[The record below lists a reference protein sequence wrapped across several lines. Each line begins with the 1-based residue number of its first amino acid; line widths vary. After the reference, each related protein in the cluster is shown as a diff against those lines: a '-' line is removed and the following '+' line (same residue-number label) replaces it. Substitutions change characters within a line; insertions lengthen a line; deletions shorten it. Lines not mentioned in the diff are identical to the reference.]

1 MRYLKYTVET
11 EFSDK
16 TGFAI
21 NLTVSVLVIYFIL
34 QFFGAYKATAKNMFE
49 GSTHIAVSATVNEV
63 LPVESYFG
71 LKNLKGYLNMSLT
84 CGEVKTASS
93 DTFALYGIMENIP
106 EELLPEGT
114 PIADNAAENALYV
127 PDFYA
132 EATGK
137 NIGDTVYFL
146 RHKANG
152 AISVFDE
159 TSGNTDDIN
168 KEVFDVIPL
177 IITGTYTN
185 GGDGIFY
192 VPLNTVLVRFT
203 VTEANIVFDRTALT
217 ESEYNDVLKE
227 IENTFG
233 NADDSSTDFD
243 KVYANKLMVI
253 RIEAMILFMLGMMCI
268 VFLYS
273 FILSKR
279 VRRFSVCRLCGASK
293 MAVIFIITAGCLMT
307 YIISFGL
314 ALFLGLALNYG
325 IFIPVLGY
333 DSFDLSECGTLFILT
348 FVIYLAVMT
357 VYIFKFIKN
366 SAVSIYRRSD

>member
-1 MRYLKYTVET
+1 MRYLKYAVRT
-11 EFSDK
+11 ELSDK
-16 TGFAI
+16 TGFII

-34 QFFGAYKATAKNMFE
+34 QFFGAYKATTRNMFE
-49 GSTHIAVSATVNEV
+49 GNVALTVSAEVNKT
-63 LPVESYFG
+63 LPAESY
-71 LKNLKGYLNMSLT
+71 LSLRDLKGYSDVSLV
-84 CGEVKTASS
+84 CGETGMPSGNN
-93 DTFALYGIMENIP
+93 FLLYGRMENIP

-146 RHKANG
+146 RHKAND

-159 TSGNTDDIN
+159 TSGNIDDIN

-192 VPLNTVLVRFT
+192 VPLNTALAHFN
-203 VTEANIVFDRTALT
+203 VTEIYIVFNRTYLT

-227 IENTFG
+227 IENIFG
-233 NADDSSTDFD
+233 NADDSYSDFD
-243 KVYANKLMVI
+243 TVYAGNLMMS
-253 RIEAMILFMLGMMCI
+253 RITAMVLFLLGMMCI

-279 VRRFSVCRLCGASK
+279 LRRFSICRLCGASK
-293 MAVIFIITAGCLMT
+293 GAVIFMITAGCLMT

-314 ALFLGLALNYG
+314 ALFLGLALNYC
-325 IFIPVLGY
+325 IFIPALGY
-333 DSFDLSECGTLFILT
+333 DSFDLSEWGTLFILT
-348 FVIYLAVMT
+348 FAIYFAVMA
-357 VYIFKFIKN
+357 VYISKFIKS
-366 SAVSIYRRSD
+366 SAVGIYRRSE

>member
-1 MRYLKYTVET
+1 MRYLKYAVKT

-21 NLTVSVLVIYFIL
+21 NLTVSTLVIYFIL

-63 LPVESYFG
+63 LPAESYFG
-71 LKNLKGYLNMSLT
+71 LRSLKGYLNMSLT
-84 CGEVKTASS
+84 CGEVITTSS
-93 DTFALYGIMENIP
+93 NTFALYGLIENIP
-106 EELLPEGT
+106 EELLPEGK
-114 PIADNAAENALYV
+114 PLEDNTAVDALYV

-132 EATGK
+132 EEMNK

-146 RHKANG
+146 KHRTNG
-152 AISVFDE
+152 TILVFD
-159 TSGNTDDIN
+159 NTTGDTDNIN
-168 KEVFDVIPL
+168 EEVFDVIPL
-177 IITGTYTN
+177 IIAGTYTS
-185 GGDGIFY
+185 GGSGLLYI
-192 VPLNTVLVRFT
+192 PLNTVFAHFA
-203 VTEANIVFDRTALT
+203 VTEVNIVFDRTDLT
-217 ESEYNDVLKE
+217 ESEYNNIFRKVEK
-227 IENTFG
+227 IFG

-243 KVYANKLMVI
+243 KVYARKLMTV
-253 RIEAMILFMLGMMCI
+253 RIEAMVLFMLGMMCI

-279 VRRFSVCRLCGASK
+279 MRRFSVCRLCGASK
-293 MAVIFIITAGCLMT
+293 RAVIFIITAGCLMT

-325 IFIPVLGY
+325 MFIPVLGY

-348 FVIYLAVMT
+348 FLIYLAVMT